1 MAARKTTKVDSITIK
16 VEPEEKKEEEVRVP
30 IKLPLRE
37 EDSNG
42 LTVEKYEHVTIGNEG
57 GSEIVRIKRG
67 EPVEVTVPVFTLL
80 RQRYPDI

>member
-1 MAARKTTKVDSITIK
+1 MASRKTTKVDNITIR

-37 EDSNG
+37 EDSSG
-42 LTVEKYEHVTIGNEG
+42 IVVEKYEHLNIGNEEG
-57 GSEIVRIKRG
+57 DNYARIKRG
-67 EPVEVTVPVFTLL
+67 VPTEVTVDQFILL

>member
-1 MAARKTTKVDSITIK
+1 MASRKTTKVDSITIR

-37 EDSNG
+37 EDSSG
-42 LTVEKYEHVTIGNEG
+42 IVVEKYEHLNIGNEEG
-57 GSEIVRIKRG
+57 DNYARIKRG
-67 EPVEVTVPVFTLL
+67 VPTEVTVDQFILL